1 MIKKIFKFI
10 KNLFKPELQEI
21 IKEDRKIEKIRRKYK
36 ESSE

>member
-1 MIKKIFKFI
+1 MIKKFFKFI

-21 IKEDRKIEKIRRKYK
+21 IEEDHKVKKIRRKYK

>member
-1 MIKKIFKFI
+1 MIKKFIKFI

-21 IKEDRKIEKIRRKYK
+21 IEEDRKVKKIRRKYK

>member
-1 MIKKIFKFI
+1 MIRKFFKFI

-21 IKEDRKIEKIRRKYK
+21 IEEDRKVKKIRRKYK